1 VAKQNLTILIKL
13 PKNFRKKEGRYLPL
27 LYWRFFYVKSSM
39 TSNYDANK
47 GYKSAVYHSILAGS
61 GD

>member
-1 VAKQNLTILIKL
+1 
-13 PKNFRKKEGRYLPL
+13 
-27 LYWRFFYVKSSM
+27 M

-61 GD
+61 GDWEHRFNIPNKMLAVYNIIVLSLHSQRRLFL